1 MKSRITTHVL
11 DTSRGV
17 PAKGI
22 RVTLEKQTRSMWK
35 KLGTDV
41 TDADGRCNRLLSTTA
56 RLSSGA
62 YRLTFKTG
70 SYFRASR
77 RESFHPSISIVFHV
91 KSTTSHYHVPLLLS
105 PYGYTT
111 YRGS

>member
-1 MKSRITTHVL
+1 MKSPISTHVL

-22 RVTLEKQTRSMWK
+22 RVRLERKSKTGWSTV
-35 KLGTDV
+35 GTGV
-41 TDADGRCNRLLSTTA
+41 TDSDGRCTTLVRS
-56 RLSSGA
+56 RLSNGV
-62 YRLTFKTG
+62 YRLTFETG
-70 SYFRASR
+70 RYFRTLRVKAFFPYVTTT
-77 RESFHPSISIVFHV
+77 FHIT
-91 KSTTSHYHVPLLLS
+91 STTSHYHIPLLLS